1 VRLLLLGPPGAGKGT
16 QGARLADALEIQ
28 HIAAGD
34 VLRAEVARKSA
45 VGLRAGRFLRA
56 GELAPDDLIIDA
68 LMSTLV
74 AAAARGGYILD
85 GFPRTAPQARALDA
99 VSGDLNIPLEAAV
112 YLDVH
117 EDELMRRLL
126 ARAEIEGRSDD
137 TPDVIARRLHVF
149 GETTRPLIKRYE
161 ERGLLVTVDGTRSV
175 DEITHEIQHRL
186 TAGVGEVGAVPQ
198 RQRSRP

>member
-1 VRLLLLGPPGAGKGT
+1 MRLLLLGAPGAGKGT

-34 VLRAEVARKSA
+34 VLRNEVARKSR

-68 LMSTLV
+68 LMPALV

-85 GFPRTAPQARALDA
+85 GFPRTVPQARELDA
-99 VSGDLNIPLEAAV
+99 ISADLDVPLEAAV
-112 YLDVH
+112 YLDVA
-117 EDELMRRLL
+117 EDELTRRLL

-137 TPDVIARRLHVF
+137 TPDVIARRLEVF
-149 GETTRPLIKRYE
+149 AEATRPLIDRYE
-161 ERGLLVTVDGTRSV
+161 QRGILLAVDGSRPV
-175 DEITHEIQHRL
+175 DEITSEIRNRL
-186 TAGVGEVGAVPQ
+186 AARAIQ
-198 RQRSRP
+198 R

>member
-1 VRLLLLGPPGAGKGT
+1 MRLLLLGAPGAGKGT

-34 VLRAEVARKSA
+34 VLRNEVARKSR

-68 LMSTLV
+68 LMPALV

-85 GFPRTAPQARALDA
+85 GFPRTAPQARELDA
-99 VSGDLNIPLEAAV
+99 ISADLNVPLEAAV
-112 YLDVH
+112 YLDVA
-117 EDELMRRLL
+117 EDELTRRLL

-137 TPDVIARRLHVF
+137 TPDVIARRLEVF
-149 GETTRPLIKRYE
+149 AEATRPLIDRYE
-161 ERGLLVTVDGTRSV
+161 QRGILLAVDGSRPV
-175 DEITHEIQHRL
+175 DEITSEIRNRL
-186 TAGVGEVGAVPQ
+186 AARAIQ
-198 RQRSRP
+198 R

>member
-1 VRLLLLGPPGAGKGT
+1 MRLLLLGAPGAGKGT

-34 VLRAEVARKSA
+34 VLRNEVARKSR

-68 LMSTLV
+68 LMPALV

-85 GFPRTAPQARALDA
+85 GFPRTAPQARELDA
-99 VSGDLNIPLEAAV
+99 ISADLDVPLEAAV
-112 YLDVH
+112 YLDVA
-117 EDELMRRLL
+117 EDELTRRLL

-137 TPDVIARRLHVF
+137 TPDVIARRLEVF
-149 GETTRPLIKRYE
+149 AEATRPLIDRYE
-161 ERGLLVTVDGTRSV
+161 QRGILLAVDGSRPV
-175 DEITHEIQHRL
+175 DELTREIRNRL
-186 TAGVGEVGAVPQ
+186 AARAIQ
-198 RQRSRP
+198 R

>member
-1 VRLLLLGPPGAGKGT
+1 MRLLLLGAPGAGKGT

-34 VLRAEVARKSA
+34 VLRNEVARKSR

-68 LMSTLV
+68 LMPALV

-85 GFPRTAPQARALDA
+85 GFPRTAPQARELDA
-99 VSGDLNIPLEAAV
+99 ISADLDVPLEAAV
-112 YLDVH
+112 YLDVA
-117 EDELMRRLL
+117 EDELTRRLL

-137 TPDVIARRLHVF
+137 TPDVIARRLEVF
-149 GETTRPLIKRYE
+149 AEATRPLIDRYE
-161 ERGLLVTVDGTRSV
+161 QRGILLAVDGSRPV
-175 DEITHEIQHRL
+175 DELTSEIQNRL
-186 TAGVGEVGAVPQ
+186 AGRAIQ
-198 RQRSRP
+198 R

>member
-1 VRLLLLGPPGAGKGT
+1 MRLLLLGAPGAGKGT

-34 VLRAEVARKSA
+34 VLRNEVARKSR

-68 LMSTLV
+68 LMPALV

-85 GFPRTAPQARALDA
+85 GFPRTAPQARELDA
-99 VSGDLNIPLEAAV
+99 ISADLGVPLEAAV
-112 YLDVH
+112 YLDVA
-117 EDELMRRLL
+117 EDELTRRLL

-137 TPDVIARRLHVF
+137 TPDVIARRLEVF
-149 GETTRPLIKRYE
+149 AEATRPLIDRYE
-161 ERGLLVTVDGTRSV
+161 QRGILLAVDGSRPV
-175 DEITHEIQHRL
+175 DEITSEIRNRL
-186 TAGVGEVGAVPQ
+186 AGRAIQ
-198 RQRSRP
+198 R

>member
-1 VRLLLLGPPGAGKGT
+1 VRLLLLGAPGAGKGT

-34 VLRAEVARKSA
+34 VLRNEVARKSR

-68 LMSTLV
+68 LMPALV

-85 GFPRTAPQARALDA
+85 GFPRTAPQARELDA
-99 VSGDLNIPLEAAV
+99 ISADLDVPLEAAV
-112 YLDVH
+112 YLDVA
-117 EDELMRRLL
+117 EDELTRRLL

-137 TPDVIARRLHVF
+137 TPDVIARRLEVF
-149 GETTRPLIKRYE
+149 AEATRPLIDRYE
-161 ERGLLVTVDGTRSV
+161 QRGILLAVDGSRPV
-175 DEITHEIQHRL
+175 DELTSEIRNRL
-186 TAGVGEVGAVPQ
+186 AARAIQ
-198 RQRSRP
+198 L

>member
-1 VRLLLLGPPGAGKGT
+1 MRLLLLGAPGAGKGT

-34 VLRAEVARKSA
+34 VLRNEVARKSR

-68 LMSTLV
+68 LMPALV

-85 GFPRTAPQARALDA
+85 GFPRTAPQARELDA
-99 VSGDLNIPLEAAV
+99 ISADLGVPLEAAV
-112 YLDVH
+112 YLDVA
-117 EDELMRRLL
+117 EDELTRRLL

-137 TPDVIARRLHVF
+137 TPDVIARRLEVF
-149 GETTRPLIKRYE
+149 AEATRPLIDRYE
-161 ERGLLVTVDGTRSV
+161 QRGILLAVDGSRPV
-175 DEITHEIQHRL
+175 DELTREIRNRL
-186 TAGVGEVGAVPQ
+186 AA
-198 RQRSRP
+198 RAIRL

>member
-1 VRLLLLGPPGAGKGT
+1 MRLLLLGAPGAGKGT

-34 VLRAEVARKSA
+34 VLRNEVARKSR

-68 LMSTLV
+68 LMPALV

-85 GFPRTAPQARALDA
+85 GFPRTAPQARELDA
-99 VSGDLNIPLEAAV
+99 ISADLDVPLEAAV
-112 YLDVH
+112 YLDVA
-117 EDELMRRLL
+117 EDELTRRLL

-137 TPDVIARRLHVF
+137 TPDVIARRLEVF
-149 GETTRPLIKRYE
+149 AEATRPLIDRYE
-161 ERGLLVTVDGTRSV
+161 QRGILLAVDGSRPV
-175 DEITHEIQHRL
+175 DELTSEIRNRL
-186 TAGVGEVGAVPQ
+186 AARAIQ
-198 RQRSRP
+198 L

>member
-1 VRLLLLGPPGAGKGT
+1 MRLLLLGAPGAGKGT

-34 VLRAEVARKSA
+34 VLRNEVARKSR

-68 LMSTLV
+68 LMPALV

-85 GFPRTAPQARALDA
+85 GFPRTAPQARELDA
-99 VSGDLNIPLEAAV
+99 ISADLGVPLEAAV
-112 YLDVH
+112 YLDVA
-117 EDELMRRLL
+117 EDELTRRRL

-137 TPDVIARRLHVF
+137 TPDVIARRLEVF
-149 GETTRPLIKRYE
+149 AEATRPLIDRYE
-161 ERGLLVTVDGTRSV
+161 QRGILLAVDGSRPV
-175 DEITHEIQHRL
+175 DEITSEIRNRL
-186 TAGVGEVGAVPQ
+186 AGRAIQ
-198 RQRSRP
+198 R